1 VSLTPDTLAETD
13 NDIWLECAARQKLS
27 ADAESE
33 NRVRGIKALEFRW
46 GDQWPETARN
56 DRKTDQRPCLT
67 VNHTDVACTRV
78 ENQLRQQRP
87 RIKVRPVSNATVDT
101 AHKVAGLIREIE
113 SRSNASIAY
122 DSGVAF
128 AKDIG
133 WGYWRVGSEYVHERS
148 FDQQLK
154 IIPIDNPFSVY
165 DDPSSIM
172 PAGEDRN
179 WLVIAEDMP
188 RDEYKRLYRTAP
200 NADYLFT
207 EAPGDFVLD
216 WESKTHVRLA
226 EYFRIYQ
233 RRDTLYLFSDGST
246 KLESELNPKKQDI
259 AVILAALNLKVLDKR
274 PTSTRQVQWYRL
286 NGRKVVD
293 KRALPGKYI
302 PIIKCLGN
310 KLRINGTIKRKG
322 MIENLMDPATIF
334 NYAETTKAE
343 RYALTPKAPWVA
355 YEQVIE
361 GHPEWTDANR
371 KSYSTLVAKAVL
383 GPDGATLLPLP
394 QRQNPAQVESG
405 MAEWSAG
412 AERNLMAV
420 AGMPQENPE
429 ISARV
434 VSGNKYLQR
443 RQGMQDLTHF
453 QYYDNQTY
461 SIMWT
466 GIILL
471 DMAPA
476 YYDTE
481 RVLHIMAEDGQTEE
495 VTINQRERGE
505 DGEPTGKTSNNW
517 FVGSFDVVMDTGPGY
532 ATKREE
538 GAENMMELLNTK
550 LGDAI
555 VATRPDIP
563 IRNMDFHGADELA
576 DSLAVT
582 TPDGMDKMVK
592 GLPKQAQTIVQSLQ
606 AQLQKAS
613 EQIQQMGLE
622 LKYKGGIEQM
632 KDEGQ
637 TRRTLIQTTGKAHD
651 TETRSQVDLANAKMD
666 FEGWLREISMWRET
680 ELLKGDTQRDVAEI
694 KVAGSLLNT
703 EQEAQHE
710 KAAANR
716 AIAAGETDRKPN
728 GAA

>member
-1 VSLTPDTLAETD
+1 VSLDPDKLAETD

-27 ADAESE
+27 ADAEGD

-56 DRKTDQRPCLT
+56 DRKVDQRPCLT
-67 VNHTDVACTRV
+67 VNHTDVACTRI
-78 ENQLRQQRP
+78 ENTLRQQRP
-87 RIKVRPVSNATVDT
+87 RIKVRPVSDATVDS
-101 AHKVAGLIREIE
+101 AGKVAGLIREIE

-122 DSGVAF
+122 DGGVAM

-133 WGYWRVGSEYVHERS
+133 WGYWRIGSEYVHERS

-154 IIPIDNPFSVY
+154 IIPVDNPFSVY
-165 DDPSSIM
+165 DDPSAIM

-179 WLVIAEDMP
+179 WCVIAEDMP
-188 RDEYKRLYRTAP
+188 RDEYKRLYRNAP
-200 NADYLFT
+200 NAEYLFT
-207 EAPGDFVLD
+207 EAPGDFVLA

-233 RRDTLYLFSDGST
+233 KRDTLYLFSDGST
-246 KLESELNPKKQDI
+246 KLESELNPKKADI
-259 AVILAALNLKVLDKR
+259 AAILAALDLKVLDKR
-274 PTSTRQVQWYRL
+274 ETSTRQVQWFRL
-286 NGRKVVD
+286 NGRRVVD
-293 KRALPGKYI
+293 RRELPGKYI
-302 PIIKCLGN
+302 PLIKCLGN
-310 KLRINGTIKRKG
+310 KLRLNGKILRKG

-361 GHPEWTDANR
+361 GHPEWSDANR

-383 GPDGATLLPLP
+383 GPDGTTLLPLP
-394 QRQNPAQVESG
+394 QRQQPAQVEAG
-405 MAEWSAG
+405 MSEWSAG

-461 SIMWT
+461 SIMMT

-481 RVLHIMAEDGQTEE
+481 RVLHILGEDGQAEK
-495 VTINQRERGE
+495 VTLNERELDA
-505 DGEPTGKTSNNW
+505 DGKPTGKITNRW
-517 FVGSFDVVMDTGPGY
+517 FVGRYDVVMDTGPGY

-538 GAENMMELLNTK
+538 AAENMMELLNTK

-563 IRNMDFHGADELA
+563 VRNMDFHGADELA

-582 TPDGMDKMVK
+582 TPDGMDKIVK

-606 AQLQKAS
+606 GQLQQKDQ
-613 EQIQQMGLE
+613 QIQQMGLE

-632 KDEGQ
+632 KDQGQ

-651 TETRSQVDLANAKMD
+651 TEKKAEVDLENAKMD
-666 FEGWLREISMWRET
+666 FAGWMNEVAEWRHQA
-680 ELLKGDTQRDVAEI
+680 LINRDTKLDVAEI
-694 KVAGSLLNT
+694 QVAGSLMNT
-703 EQEAQHE
+703 HAEAAHNE
-710 KAAANR
+710 RAADKA
-716 AIAAGETDRKPN
+716 IKAGETDR
-728 GAA
+728 ASA

>member
-1 VSLTPDTLAETD
+1 MSLDPDKLAETD
-13 NDIWLECAARQKLS
+13 DDIWLECAARQKLS
-27 ADAESE
+27 ADAEGD

-46 GDQWPETARN
+46 GNQWPQLDSDN
-56 DRKTDQRPCLT
+56 RKTEGRPCLT
-67 VNHTDVACTRV
+67 VNHTDVACTRI

-87 RIKVRPVSNATVDT
+87 RIKVRPVSDATVDS
-101 AHKVAGLIREIE
+101 AAKVAGLIREIE

-122 DSGVAF
+122 DSGVAM

-133 WGYWRVGSEYVHERS
+133 WGYWRIGSEYVHERS
-148 FDQQLK
+148 FEQQLK
-154 IIPIDNPFSVY
+154 ILPIDNPFSVY
-165 DDPSSIM
+165 DDPSAIM

-179 WLVIAEDMP
+179 WCVIAEDMP
-188 RDEYKRLYRTAP
+188 RDEYKRLYR
-200 NADYLFT
+200 NLDNCEYRFT

-226 EYFRIYQ
+226 EYFRIFQ
-233 RRDTLYLFSDGST
+233 KRDTLYLFSDGST
-246 KLESELNPKKQDI
+246 KLESELNPNKADI
-259 AVILAALNLKVLDKR
+259 AVILAAMALRVLDKR
-274 PTSTRQVQWYRL
+274 DTSTRQVQWFRL
-286 NGRKVVD
+286 NGRKVVG
-293 KRALPGKYI
+293 KRDLPGKYI
-302 PIIKCLGN
+302 PLIKCLGN

-355 YEQVIE
+355 YEGVIE
-361 GHPEWTDANR
+361 GHSEWHDANR

-383 GPDGATLLPLP
+383 GPDGQTLLPLP

-405 MAEWSAG
+405 MAEWSSG

-429 ISARV
+429 ITGRI

-461 SIMWT
+461 SIMFT

-481 RVLHIMAEDGQTEE
+481 RVLHILGEDGQAEK
-495 VTINQRERGE
+495 VTLNEREL
-505 DGEPTGKTSNNW
+505 DGDGKPTGKTNNRW
-517 FVGSFDVVMDTGPGY
+517 LVGRYDVVMDTGPGY

-538 GAENMMELLNTK
+538 GAENMMELLGTK

-563 IRNMDFHGADELA
+563 VRNMDFHGADELA

-582 TPDGMDKMVK
+582 TPGGMDKMLK
-592 GLPKQAQTIVQSLQ
+592 ALPKQAQTIVQSLQ
-606 AQLQKAS
+606 GQLKQAQ

-622 LKYKGGIEQM
+622 LKYGGEIKKMQDDGAT
-632 KDEGQ
+632 K
-637 TRRTLIQTTGKAHD
+637 RTLIQTTGKAHD
-651 TETRSQVDLANAKMD
+651 TETKANVDLENAKMD
-666 FEGWLREISMWRET
+666 FNGWLAEIAEWRNQAEINRAT
-680 ELLKGDTQRDVAEI
+680 KLDVAEI
-694 KVAGSLLNT
+694 QVGGALLNT
-703 EQEAQHE
+703 HAEAAHNE
-710 KAAANR
+710 RAADKA
-716 AIAAGETDRKPN
+716 IKAGATDRSTN

>member
-1 VSLTPDTLAETD
+1 VSLDPDKPAETD
-13 NDIWLECAARQKLS
+13 DDIWLECAARQKMS
-27 ADAESE
+27 ADAEGD
-33 NRVRGIKALEFRW
+33 NRTRGLKALNFRW

-56 DRKTDQRPCLT
+56 DRKIDQRPCLT

-87 RIKVRPVSNATVDT
+87 RIKVRPVSDATVDS
-101 AHKVAGLIREIE
+101 AAKVAGLIREIE

-122 DSGVAF
+122 DNGVSF

-133 WGYWRVGSEYVHERS
+133 WGYWRIGSEYCHERS
-148 FDQQLK
+148 FDQQLQ
-154 IIPIDNPFSVY
+154 ILPIDNPFSVY

-172 PAGEDRN
+172 PAGEDRR
-179 WLVIAEDMP
+179 WCVIAEDMP
-188 RDEYKRLYRTAP
+188 REEYKRLYKTAP
-200 NADYLFT
+200 NADYQFT
-207 EAPGDFVLD
+207 EAPGDFILD
-216 WESKTHVRLA
+216 WENKTHVRLA
-226 EYFRIYQ
+226 EYFRIYEKA
-233 RRDTLYLFSDGST
+233 DTLYLFSDGST
-246 KLESELNPKKQDI
+246 KLESELNPKKADI
-259 AVILAALNLKVLDKR
+259 KQILAALGLQVLDKR
-274 PTSTRQVQWYRL
+274 PTSRREVQWYRL

-293 KRALPGKYI
+293 RRVLPGKYI

-310 KLRINGTIKRKG
+310 KLRINGQIKRKG

-355 YEQVIE
+355 YEQVID
-361 GHPEWTDANR
+361 GHPEWNDANR

-383 GPDGATLLPLP
+383 GPDGQTLLPLP

-405 MAEWSAG
+405 MAEWSSG

-429 ISARV
+429 ITNRV

-471 DMAPA
+471 DLAPH

-481 RVLHIMAEDGQTEE
+481 RVLHIIGEDGQTEQVTMNERE
-495 VTINQRERGE
+495 VGD
-505 DGEPTGKTSNNW
+505 DGQPTGKVNNRW
-517 FVGSFDVVMDTGPGY
+517 LVGRYDVVMDTGPGY

-538 GAENMMELLNTK
+538 AAENMMELLNTK
-550 LGDAI
+550 LGDVI
-555 VATRPDIP
+555 VQTRPDIP
-563 IRNMDFHGADELA
+563 VRNMDFHGADELA

-582 TPDGMDKMVK
+582 TPEGMDKMVK
-592 GLPKQAQTIVQSLQ
+592 GLPKQAQTIVQALQGQLQQ
-606 AQLQKAS
+606 AQQ
-613 EQIQQMGLE
+613 QIQQMGME
-622 LKYKGGIEQM
+622 IKYKGDIEKM
-632 KDEGQ
+632 KDDGQ

-651 TETRSQVDLANAKMD
+651 TETKAGTDDKNSVRD
-666 FEGWLREISMWRET
+666 FTGWMHDI
-680 ELLKGDTQRDVAEI
+680 DTKRATALDVAEI
-694 KVAGSLLNT
+694 KVAGELLNT
-703 EQEAQHE
+703 HVEAEHNERAAQ
-710 KAAANR
+710 KA
-716 AIAAGETDRKPN
+716 IKAGETDR
-728 GAA
+728 AV

>member
-1 VSLTPDTLAETD
+1 VSLDPDKLAETD
-13 NDIWLECAARQKLS
+13 DDIWQECAARQKLS
-27 ADAESE
+27 SDAEGD
-33 NRVRGIKALEFRW
+33 NRIRGIKALEFRW

-56 DRKTDQRPCLT
+56 DRKIDQRPCLT
-67 VNHTDVACTRV
+67 VNHTDVACTRI
-78 ENQLRQQRP
+78 ENTLRQQRP
-87 RIKVRPVSNATVDT
+87 RIKVRPVSDATVDT
-101 AHKVAGLIREIE
+101 AAKVAGLIREIE

-122 DSGVAF
+122 DSGVAM

-133 WGYWRVGSEYVHERS
+133 WGYWRIGSEYVHERS

-154 IIPIDNPFSVY
+154 ILPIDNPFSVY

-179 WLVIAEDMP
+179 WCVIAEDMP

-200 NADYLFT
+200 NAEYQFT
-207 EAPGDFVLD
+207 EAPGDFILN

-233 RRDTLYLFSDGST
+233 KRDTLYLFSDGST
-246 KLESELNPKKQDI
+246 KLESELNPKKADI
-259 AVILAALNLKVLDKR
+259 QAILSLLQLKVLDKR
-274 PTSTRQVQWYRL
+274 PTTTREVQWFRL
-286 NGRKVVD
+286 NGRNIVD
-293 KRALPGKYI
+293 RRVLPGKYI
-302 PIIKCLGN
+302 PVIKCLGN
-310 KLRINGTIKRKG
+310 KLRINGKIKRKG

-371 KSYSTLVAKAVL
+371 KSYSTLIAKAVL
-383 GPDGATLLPLP
+383 GPDGQTLLPLP

-405 MAEWSAG
+405 MAEWSSG

-481 RVLHIMAEDGQTEE
+481 RVLHILGEDGQTEE
-495 VTINQRERGE
+495 ITLNEREMGE
-505 DGEPTGKTSNNW
+505 DGNPTGKTNNRW
-517 FVGSFDVVMDTGPGY
+517 FVGRYDVVMDTGPGY
-532 ATKREE
+532 ATKRDEA
-538 GAENMMELLNTK
+538 AENMMELLNTK

-563 IRNMDFHGADELA
+563 VRNMDFHGADELA

-582 TPDGMDKMVK
+582 TPDGMDKMLK
-592 GLPKQAQTIVQSLQ
+592 NLPKQAQTIVQSLQ
-606 AQLQKAS
+606 SQLQQKDQ
-613 EQIQQMGLE
+613 QIQQMGLE
-622 LKYKGGIEQM
+622 LKYGGEIKKMQDDGAT
-632 KDEGQ
+632 K
-637 TRRTLIQTTGKAHD
+637 RTLIQTTGKAHD
-651 TETRSQVDLANAKMD
+651 TETKAKTDLENAKMD
-666 FEGWLREISMWRET
+666 FAGWMNEVAEWRHQS
-680 ELLKGDTQRDVAEI
+680 LVNRDTKLDVAEI
-694 KVAGSLLNT
+694 QVAGSLLNT
-703 EQEAQHE
+703 HAEAAHNDRAAD
-710 KAAANR
+710 KA
-716 AIAAGETDRKPN
+716 IKAGETDRARESAN
-728 GAA
+728 

>member
-1 VSLTPDTLAETD
+1 MSLDPDKLAETD

-27 ADAESE
+27 ADAEGD
-33 NRVRGIKALEFRW
+33 NRVRAIRALEFRW

-56 DRKTDQRPCLT
+56 DRKLDSRPCLT

-87 RIKVRPVSNATVDT
+87 RIKVRPVSDATVDK
-101 AHKVAGLIREIE
+101 ASKIASYIREVE
-113 SRSNASIAY
+113 NRSNASIAY
-122 DSGVAF
+122 DSGVAM

-133 WGYWRVGSEYVHERS
+133 WGYWRIGSEYIHERS
-148 FDQQLK
+148 FNQQQTIL
-154 IIPIDNPFSVY
+154 PIDNPFSVY

-179 WLVIAEDMP
+179 WLVIANDMP
-188 RDEYKRLYRTAP
+188 RDEYKRLYRSAP
-200 NADYLFT
+200 NIEYLFT

-233 RRDTLYLFSDGST
+233 KRDKLYLFSDGST
-246 KLESELNPKKQDI
+246 KLESELNPNKADIKQ
-259 AVILAALNLKVLDKR
+259 ILAAMQLKVVNDR
-274 PTSTRQVQWYRL
+274 VTATRQVQWFRL
-286 NGRKVVD
+286 NGRDVVD
-293 KRALPGKYI
+293 RRVLPGKYI
-302 PIIKCLGN
+302 PIVKCLGN

-343 RYALTPKAPWVA
+343 RYALTPKAPWVT

-361 GHPEWTDANR
+361 GHPEWNDANR

-383 GPDGATLLPLP
+383 GPDGTTLLPLP
-394 QRQNPAQVESG
+394 QRQNPAQVEAG
-405 MAEWSAG
+405 MSEWSSG

-471 DMAPA
+471 DQMPA
-476 YYDTE
+476 YLDTE
-481 RVLHIMAEDGQTEE
+481 REQAIIGEDGQTEMI
-495 VTINQRERGE
+495 TINEKVLGE
-505 DGEPTGKTSNNW
+505 DGQPTGEVRND
-517 FVGSFDVVMDTGPGY
+517 FRVGRYDVVMDTGPGY

-538 GAENMMELLNTK
+538 AAENMMELLGTK

-563 IRNMDFHGADELA
+563 VRNMDFHGADELA

-582 TPDGMDKMVK
+582 TPDGMDKMLK
-592 GLPKQAQTIVQSLQ
+592 NLPKQAQTIVQALQGQLKQ
-606 AQLQKAS
+606 AQ
-613 EQIQQMGLE
+613 EQIQQQGLE
-622 LKYKGGIEQM
+622 LKYGGEIKKMQ
-632 KDEGQ
+632 DDGA

-651 TETRSQVDLANAKMD
+651 TETKAGVDRENAQFD
-666 FEGWLREISMWRET
+666 YEGWMQENRVWLET
-680 ELLKGDTQRDVAEI
+680 VLINAAAKKDVAEI
-694 KVAGSLLNT
+694 QAAGTLLNT
-703 EQEAQHE
+703 HAEAAHNE
-710 KAAANR
+710 RAADKL
-716 AIAAGETDRKPN
+716 IAAGGSDRSTN

>member
-1 VSLTPDTLAETD
+1 MALDPDKLAETD
-13 NDIWLECAARQKLS
+13 HDIWLECAARQKLS
-27 ADAESE
+27 ADAEGD

-46 GDQWPETARN
+46 GDQWPETARR
-56 DRKTDQRPCLT
+56 DRKVDERPCLT
-67 VNHTDVACTRV
+67 INHTDVACTRI
-78 ENQLRQQRP
+78 ENTLRQQRP
-87 RIKVRPVSNATVDT
+87 RIKVRPVSDATVDS
-101 AHKVAGLIREIE
+101 AAKVAGLIREIE

-122 DSGVAF
+122 DGGVAM

-133 WGYWRVGSEYVHERS
+133 WGYWRIGSEYLDERS
-148 FDQQLK
+148 FLQQLK

-165 DDPSSIM
+165 DDPSAIM

-179 WLVIAEDMP
+179 WIVIANDLP
-188 RDEYKRLYRTAP
+188 RDEYKRLYRSAE
-200 NADYLFT
+200 NCEYKFT

-216 WESKTHVRLA
+216 WESKTYVRLA
-226 EYFRIYQ
+226 EYFRIFQ
-233 RRDTLYLFSDGST
+233 KRDTLYLFSDGSA
-246 KLESELNPKKQDI
+246 KLESELNPKKEDVQ
-259 AVILAALNLKVLDKR
+259 AILAAMTLKVLNKR
-274 PTSTRQVQWYRL
+274 PTATRSVQWFRL
-286 NGRKVVD
+286 NGRMIVD
-293 KRALPGKYI
+293 KRELPGKYI
-302 PIIKCLGN
+302 PVIKCLGN
-310 KLRINGTIKRKG
+310 KLRINGQIKRKG

-343 RYALTPKAPWVA
+343 RYALTPKAPWTA

-361 GHPEWTDANR
+361 GHPEWNDANR

-383 GPDGATLLPLP
+383 GPDGQTLLPLP

-405 MAEWSAG
+405 MAEWSSG

-461 SIMWT
+461 SIMMT

-481 RVLHIMAEDGQTEE
+481 RVLHILGEDGQSEE
-495 VTINQRERGE
+495 VTINERERGD
-505 DGEPTGKTSNNW
+505 DGEPTGKTNNRW
-517 FVGSFDVVMDTGPGY
+517 FVGKYDVIMDTGPGY

-538 GAENMMELLNTK
+538 AAENMMELLGTP
-550 LGDAI
+550 LGEAI
-555 VATRPDIP
+555 IRTRPDIP
-563 IRNMDFHGADELA
+563 VRNMDFHGADELA

-582 TPDGMDKMVK
+582 TPDGMDKMLK
-592 GLPKQAQTIVQSLQ
+592 NLPKQAQTIVQSLQ
-606 AQLQKAS
+606 GQLQQAQ
-613 EQIQQMGLE
+613 ETIQQQGME

-637 TRRTLIQTTGKAHD
+637 TRRTMIQATAKAHD
-651 TETRSQVDLANAKMD
+651 TETKSQVDLANAKMD
-666 FEGWLREISMWRET
+666 FMGWVREIEEWHNQALINR
-680 ELLKGDTQRDVAEI
+680 DTKLDVAEI
-694 KVAGSLLNT
+694 QVGGALLNT
-703 EQEAQHE
+703 RVEADANE
-710 KAAANR
+710 RAADK
-716 AIAAGETDRKPN
+716 AIAAGAADRKTN